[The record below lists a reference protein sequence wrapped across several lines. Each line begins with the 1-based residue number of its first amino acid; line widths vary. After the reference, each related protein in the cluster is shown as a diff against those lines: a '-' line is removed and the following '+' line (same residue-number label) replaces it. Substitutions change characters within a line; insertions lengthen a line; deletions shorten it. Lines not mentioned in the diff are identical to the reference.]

1 MTPLKEVKLPNLMIL
16 IFCGSWPFLG
26 NMSDQKGGRLK
37 FLNDI
42 TTFTP
47 AFMNQKR
54 WRGVLSNDIT
64 AFTTAFLTEKPW
76 RANYTTTKAFLT
88 EKRSQGVNDITTT
101 AFLTT
106 KRLLL
111 LQRGDKWYNGLSD
124 QTTMTRVSSFCLN
137 VQTTHYWPKIRS
149 LKRRRKIQMGPS
161 EKYVLFPHSGL
172 SKVKNIKIPNI

>member
-1 MTPLKEVKLPNLMIL
+1 MIKEPSLYTIL
-16 IFCGSWPFLG
+16 LII
-26 NMSDQKGGRLK
+26 
-37 FLNDI
+37 NDI
-42 TTFTP
+42 TTFTT

-54 WRGVLSNDIT
+54 WCGVLSNDIT

-124 QTTMTRVSSFCLN
+124 QTTMTRVSSFCLMSK
-137 VQTTHYWPKIRS
+137 QRTTGWKYDPWNTVGKF
-149 LKRRRKIQMGPS
+149 KRRRQKNMFIFHILVCQSDKI
-161 EKYVLFPHSGL
+161 
-172 SKVKNIKIPNI
+172 